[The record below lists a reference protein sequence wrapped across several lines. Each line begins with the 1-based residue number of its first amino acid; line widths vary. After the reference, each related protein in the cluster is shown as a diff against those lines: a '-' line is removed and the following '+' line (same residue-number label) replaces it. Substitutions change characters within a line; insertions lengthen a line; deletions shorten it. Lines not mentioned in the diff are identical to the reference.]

1 MTRTEQLLF
10 EKRESGSGDAGGA
23 TSGSVAHITF
33 NRPEARNAMTWEMYD
48 ALHEC
53 CEEID
58 RDDEIRV
65 AVLRGA
71 GGKAFVAGTDI
82 KQFREF
88 ETGDDGIAYEK
99 RIERVISRLEEVKK
113 PTVAAIDG
121 FAIGGGLSISV
132 ACDLRICTPD
142 AKFGAPIARTLGNC
156 LSVKNHARLMALL
169 GPARTKQLIYL
180 AKNFSADEALA
191 AGLATEIA
199 AAEELDERVAEI
211 CETLISHAPLTMR
224 ATKEMLR
231 RITFAGLPDAED
243 IVSETYGSDDFHEGV
258 AAFTEKRRPE
268 WKGR

>member
-10 EKRESGSGDAGGA
+10 EKRESAGGA
-23 TSGSVAHITF
+23 SSGSVAHITF

-58 RDDEIRV
+58 RDEEVRV

-99 RIERVISRLEEVKK
+99 RIERIISRLEDVRK
-113 PTVAAIDG
+113 PTVAVIDG
-121 FAIGGGLSISV
+121 FAIGGGLSISA
-132 ACDLRICTPD
+132 ACDLRICAPT

-169 GPARTKQLIYL
+169 GPSRTKQLVYL
-180 AKNFSADEALA
+180 AKNFTAEEALA
-191 AGLATEIA
+191 AGLATEVVP
-199 AAEELDERVAEI
+199 AEELDERVAEV

-231 RITFAGLPDAED
+231 RITFANLPDGED
-243 IVSETYGSDDFHEGV
+243 IVRETYGSDDFHEGV